1 MEMRQSHSPAMKSS
15 LQYGLADCSVGSFVV
30 SVLLHPEETKNKLV
44 CVEGQSSSWNGI
56 VRILEKLQST
66 KYAVTYQSIAEVQAL
81 ETEAWG
87 RKDPGAVRLNLRRCM
102 GTGNA
107 KLTKA
112 DNGMFPDFKA
122 TTNLES
128 LAKAA
133 LVKQGLL

>member
-1 MEMRQSHSPAMKSS
+1 MKCI
-15 LQYGLADCSVGSFVV
+15 LQYGLADYSVGSFVV

-44 CVEGQSSSWNGI
+44 CVEGQQSSWNGI

-81 ETEAWG
+81 ETEAWAK
-87 RKDPGAVRLNLRRCM
+87 KDPGAVRLNLRRCM

-107 KLTKA
+107 KLTKV
-112 DNGMFPDFKA
+112 DNDMFPDFKA